1 MITERIRRGA
11 DSNVA
16 VGVESRPCSLR
27 GRLWRAPVDS
37 RAPTIRP
44 KTVQAARHMRS
55 LYLPHHRPLARR
67 YLEDVGPGRDVFHL
81 SAKFGDGME
90 EWFRRLETG
99 LAQKRKASTSG

>member
-1 MITERIRRGA
+1 
-11 DSNVA
+11 
-16 VGVESRPCSLR
+16 
-27 GRLWRAPVDS
+27 
-37 RAPTIRP
+37 
-44 KTVQAARHMRS
+44 MRS